1 MIYWVSRRDLED
13 KPTINLKKRKT
24 VVRSVTGIRK
34 EKVENAEFLSKK
46 MRWEMVDSRIF
57 Q

>member
-13 KPTINLKKRKT
+13 KPTINLKKRKM

-46 MRWEMVDSRIF
+46 MR
-57 Q
+57 